1 MGGLDNRYEAWNEAL
16 TAEYFPLGNSGRLAY
31 LPVDD
36 EELAAMAPRYG
47 LCGSDDAVRDF
58 IKAVKSE
65 LWQRGFEQR
74 GFERPAS
81 TVAGWRRVRA
91 SPPYIGLLAFC
102 VLAGSR
108 MQAETEH
115 GISSTNYYTQLN
127 RLLGFPDRAG
137 APRGFDR
144 LGGAWRDLE
153 RWLEIDCTG
162 ERGGST
168 IRTSERWRH
177 VGYPLSQCLLRAVD
191 RRRLPD
197 FFRAAVL
204 TPSSEISA
212 FRLFT
217 LLRAWA
223 AQPACGLS
231 ARARAAI
238 EVAVDIDLDEI
249 AETVERELRAW
260 DGELR
265 DERGRRRAPIH
276 LYVIP
281 RGRRPAIVSL
291 IPRRPTGY
299 PAGTWGLD
307 GTPSRLE
314 LVEHHADGWF
324 APLNL
329 PLTGRILE
337 NGLSLVRGD
346 LSLRFEP
353 ADALPCRQAEIAIG
367 GYLSQPSSV
376 MWEPHIA
383 LARRTVKDDL
393 SALLS
398 RHTPERPPDLSAN
411 GLPSGWS
418 LIGPFRL
425 TTAPQDP
432 PARFARF
439 APRMFS
445 ATSLDGG
452 LRLSEP
458 QLTPPIY
465 LSGGGEPDVQ
475 ISVEPGHDLAVVLDG
490 VEHPLRDGALELAL
504 SEMDL
509 PEGEHELI
517 ADVTRRFTTRN
528 GFRDMIPP
536 GAGSM
541 GYRLACHGSY
551 QPESLAA
558 EPLPDREPPRG
569 WVYVSGA
576 VATGRVDDLPLGDRR
591 PLLVRA
597 GRRRLHVIGAGP
609 GEVVD
614 APSDPPHWLTQLK
627 QPSAD
632 GQTPRTS
639 LADFVQFVELEPPF
653 EPMWLLTESGDGTR
667 RAEPLASPAARP
679 NGASDPRWAGLIR
692 AWSDA
697 VVDSACTETWTDYVA
712 AARSTGAGS

>member
-1 MGGLDNRYEAWNEAL
+1 M
-16 TAEYFPLGNSGRLAY
+16 
-31 LPVDD
+31 
-36 EELAAMAPRYG
+36 
-47 LCGSDDAVRDF
+47 
-58 IKAVKSE
+58 
-65 LWQRGFEQR
+65 
-74 GFERPAS
+74 
-81 TVAGWRRVRA
+81 
-91 SPPYIGLLAFC
+91 
-102 VLAGSR
+102 
-108 MQAETEH
+108 
-115 GISSTNYYTQLN
+115 
-127 RLLGFPDRAG
+127 
-137 APRGFDR
+137 
-144 LGGAWRDLE
+144 
-153 RWLEIDCTG
+153 
-162 ERGGST
+162 
-168 IRTSERWRH
+168 
-177 VGYPLSQCLLRAVD
+177 
-191 RRRLPD
+191 
-197 FFRAAVL
+197 
-204 TPSSEISA
+204 
-212 FRLFT
+212 
-217 LLRAWA
+217 RAWA
-223 AQPACGLS
+223 AQPGCGLS

-238 EVAVDIDLDEI
+238 EVAVDTDLDEI

-299 PAGTWGLD
+299 PAGTRALD
-307 GTPSRLE
+307 EPRAGSIM
-314 LVEHHADGWF
+314 EHHADGWF

-329 PLTGRILE
+329 PVTDRILE

-346 LSLRFEP
+346 LSTFLSRSMRP
-353 ADALPCRQAEIAIG
+353 SPCRQAEIAIG

-383 LARRTVKDDL
+383 LVRRIVKDDL

-398 RHTPERPPDLSAN
+398 GHTPERPRDLPAD
-411 GLPSGWS
+411 GLPSGWA

-490 VEHPLRDGALELAL
+490 ADTPLREGALELAL

-509 PEGEHELI
+509 PEGEHELV
-517 ADVTRRFTTRN
+517 ADVTRRFATRN
-528 GFRDMIPP
+528 GFGDLIPP

-569 WVYVSGA
+569 WVYDLGA

-597 GRRRLHVIGAGP
+597 GRRRLHVIGAGL
-609 GEVVD
+609 EVVD
-614 APSDPPHWLTQLK
+614 APSDPPHWLTELK

-632 GQTPRTS
+632 GQMPRTS
-639 LADFVQFVELEPPF
+639 LADFVQFVEVEPPF
-653 EPMWLLTESGDGTR
+653 EPMWLLTESGDRTR
-667 RAEPLASPAARP
+667 RAEPLASPVARP

-697 VVDSACTETWTDYVA
+697 VVDMPGPRPGWIMSQRRVPLEPGVEPRA
-712 AARSTGAGS
+712 